1 MSNPAE
7 IFGSKVFNDAIMQQ
21 RLPQKTYRQLLA
33 TIKNGK
39 TLDPEVANI
48 VANAMKDWAVE
59 NGATHFTHWFHPLNG
74 ASAESTTALLS
85 RLAAA
90 ALSLNFPAPI
100 WFAESPMRLP
110 SRPAVYGQPLKPAAI
125 PLGTRRPMPS

>member
-59 NGATHFTHWFHPLNG
+59 NGATHFTHWFHPLIG
-74 ASAESTTALLS
+74 SSAEKHDS
-85 RLAAA
+85 
-90 ALSLNFPAPI
+90 FI
-100 WFAESPMRLP
+100 
-110 SRPAVYGQPLKPAAI
+110 KPTGGGSI
-125 PLGTRRPMPS
+125 IL